1 MRFIA
6 SMTVIAAAAAL
17 CSAPV
22 LAQEMISSPVRYG
35 ITGGATIPVGD
46 YKDMSSAGW
55 NAGALV
61 ELGFPIVPLSF
72 RFDAAWHQ
80 LGDKHDDFGDTFKSR
95 VISGD
100 LNAVYT
106 FAPANPTK
114 FYLIGGLGLYNF
126 RNQLTAPAN
135 NPAPNVLSAGNG
147 VFEQVATATTET
159 FSASST
165 KFGVNAGAGV
175 RFQFNRFSMIVESRF
190 HNIFGVH
197 STSGSSGNIQ
207 MIPITVGVVF

>member
-46 YKDMSSAGW
+46 YKDVSSAGW

-72 RFDAAWHQ
+72 DAAWHQ
-80 LGDKHDDFGDTFKSR
+80 LGDKHDDFGDTFKSL
-95 VISGD
+95 VNEAAPTAI
-100 LNAVYT
+100 YT

-126 RNQLTAPAN
+126 RNQLTAPGESLTAGDGVLAQFGT
-135 NPAPNVLSAGNG
+135 APT
-147 VFEQVATATTET
+147 QT

-165 KFGVNAGAGV
+165 KFGVNAGAGGDAA
-175 RFQFNRFSMIVESRF
+175 RLR
-190 HNIFGVH
+190 
-197 STSGSSGNIQ
+197 
-207 MIPITVGVVF
+207 

>member
-6 SMTVIAAAAAL
+6 SMTVIAAAAAAAL

-46 YKDMSSAGW
+46 YKDVSSAGW

-100 LNAVYT
+100 LNAIYT

-126 RNQLTAPAN
+126 RNQLTAPGFSTDEGDG
-135 NPAPNVLSAGNG
+135 VLAQFG
-147 VFEQVATATTET
+147 TTTTQT

-175 RFQFNRFSMIVESRF
+175 RFQFNTFSMFVESRF

-197 STSGSSGNIQ
+197 GASGSSGNIQ

>member
-1 MRFIA
+1 MRFIP

-22 LAQEMISSPVRYG
+22 VAQEMISSPVRYG
-35 ITGGATIPVGD
+35 ITGGATVPVGD
-46 YKDMSSAGW
+46 YKNVSSAGW

-80 LGDKHDDFGDTFKSR
+80 LGDKHDDSGDTFKSR

-100 LNAVYT
+100 LNAIYT

-126 RNQLTAPAN
+126 RNQLTSPAPALTGSG
-135 NPAPNVLSAGNG
+135 ALVVGQGSGA
-147 VFEQVATATTET
+147 TET

-175 RFQFNRFSMIVESRF
+175 RFQFTTFSMFVESRF

-197 STSGSSGNIQ
+197 GTTRSSGNIQ
-207 MIPITVGVVF
+207 MIPITIGVVF

>member
-1 MRFIA
+1 MRFIP
-6 SMTVIAAAAAL
+6 SMTLIAAAAAL
-17 CSAPV
+17 CSAPA

-35 ITGGATIPVGD
+35 ITGGATVPVGD
-46 YKDMSSAGW
+46 YKDVSSAGW

-72 RFDAAWHQ
+72 RFDAVWHQ

-100 LNAVYT
+100 LNAIYT

-126 RNQLTAPAN
+126 RNQLTAPLN
-135 NPAPNVLSAGNG
+135 VPATGVLAAGDRVLAQSG
-147 VFEQVATATTET
+147 TTPTQT

-175 RFQFNRFSMIVESRF
+175 RFQFNTFSMFVESRF

-197 STSGSSGNIQ
+197 GASGSNGNTQ